1 MVSHGVT
8 DSNRSGVPSSP
19 DDISVWC
26 LSSKQ
31 SRSATTVRSIELLDA
46 LEKCLSVNFQG
57 CSSHFT
63 LVSIVMMKLKFHL

>member
-46 LEKCLSVNFQG
+46 WEK